1 MHWVAIYITTLII
14 ICIYVAFPVTTLLYK
29 DDSWVHR
36 HFDEILS
43 VTLLSAVVVLGIT
56 EIF

>member
-1 MHWVAIYITTLII
+1 MHWTAIYITTLII
-14 ICIYVAFPVTTLLYK
+14 IGIYVVTTLLYK

-43 VTLLSAVVVLGIT
+43 VTLLSAVVVVGIT